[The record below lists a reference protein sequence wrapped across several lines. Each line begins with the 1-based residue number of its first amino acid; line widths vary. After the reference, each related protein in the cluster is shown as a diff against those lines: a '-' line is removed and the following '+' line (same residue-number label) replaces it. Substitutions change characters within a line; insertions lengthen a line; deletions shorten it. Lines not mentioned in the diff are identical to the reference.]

1 MIVVVV
7 VVELVGFDD
16 DDEFDGSDDYSED
29 TRSGLASLHHIAA
42 AAAVAHSHGICLQGS
57 AAGTPDAGN
66 TG

>member
-42 AAAVAHSHGICLQGS
+42 AAVAHSHGICLQGS